1 MSEAGRL
8 KKGRAEREGGAG
20 TASPYST
27 GTRRP
32 SCGCEERLFAVRSS
46 PARSEFLKTMNS
58 LGEVREEGM
67 TDVRE
72 VSGYCLDGGY
82 KDSHGESE
90 HRDLGEAHEGRA
102 EVEYRLF

>member
-27 GTRRP
+27 GTSRP

-58 LGEVREEGM
+58 LGEVREEGGQWILPG
-67 TDVRE
+67 RWLQ
-72 VSGYCLDGGY
+72 GQPR
-82 KDSHGESE
+82 GELAS
-90 HRDLGEAHEGRA
+90 RPRGST
-102 EVEYRLF
+102 